1 MMIATL
7 AALLLAPAAAG
18 AAEDWYLVSAAPTW
32 AYGIDGDSIIRR
44 GSERAFRAAS
54 VEPDGAHGTVTM
66 VADCSN
72 MTIRMVEEGLNPFG
86 PAPLVGNFAASNPVG
101 AEVQMIE
108 RVCATTDESRGP
120 RAKIDFPQFL
130 RNAADLMKTPA
141 PVRCGPNPSSRWAR
155 SVEECD

>member
-7 AALLLAPAAAG
+7 AALLLAPATAG

-44 GSERAFRAAS
+44 GSERAFSAAS
-54 VEPDGAHGTVTM
+54 VEPDGAYGTVTM

-72 MTIRMVEEGLNPFG
+72 MTIRLVEDGLNPFG

-108 RVCATTDESRGP
+108 RVCANTDEIRGP

-130 RNAADLMKTPA
+130 RNAADLMKAPA